1 MTMAKTEPSHEPFP
15 AMLSLP
21 CRLINR
27 FGQRLAFRIGLGVE
41 ELMAKAFEITGLS
54 DWGEMDFIEP
64 FRVLN
69 DSYVEDAQLSVTGR
83 WMTRKAQLQ
92 RLINRL
98 RIQRDFTLHPDLARV
113 VLPPALFITGLPRT
127 GTTLLHRLL
136 AQDPEIRTLRA
147 WELMIPSPPP
157 DRATYDHDPRR
168 RLIERVR
175 RKRQRFILSS
185 QGWRQIQA
193 VHPANDDDPEECW
206 LLLQNSFRTGAFF
219 LFDRVNRYEAWLS
232 KQGGEPGYQY
242 YRKQL
247 QLLTWRYSG
256 THVALKA
263 PDHLSHLDDLVR
275 VFPDARI
282 LMTHR
287 DLTDAIPSVCHLFGV
302 FRQIKN
308 DRADPKE
315 IGTVTLDW
323 ILHLMKR
330 GMAARSRVNPERF
343 FDIAFSKLVRDPV
356 EVVRE
361 VYRFIGKDLT
371 REAESRMKA
380 WLDQNHPYPQRG
392 SWKPFLH
399 RYGLSQERVGS
410 YLTELSDYVERF
422 SPYLK

>member
-1 MTMAKTEPSHEPFP
+1 MAKTESSFEPFP
-15 AMLSLP
+15 PMLSLP

-27 FGQRLAFRIGLGVE
+27 LGERFALRIDLGVE
-41 ELMAKAFEITGLS
+41 ELMGKACEITGLS
-54 DWGEMDFIEP
+54 DWGEMDFLEP
-64 FRVLN
+64 LHVLN
-69 DSYVEDAQLSVTGR
+69 GSYEEDAQLSVTGR
-83 WMTRKAQLQ
+83 WLTRNAQLQ

-98 RIQRDFTLHPDLARV
+98 RIQRDFTEHRDLAQV

-136 AQDPEIRTLRA
+136 AQDPDFRTLRA
-147 WELMIPSPPP
+147 WELLIPSPPP

-168 RLIERVR
+168 HLIERSR
-175 RKRQRFILSS
+175 RIRQRLVLSAK
-185 QGWRQIQA
+185 GWQQIQA
-193 VHPANDDDPEECW
+193 VHPTKDDDPEECW

-219 LFDRVNRYEAWLS
+219 LFDRVNRYESWLS
-232 KQGGEPGYQY
+232 RQGFEPAYRY

-256 THVALKA
+256 THLVLKA
-263 PDHLSHLDDLVR
+263 PDHLSHLEDLVR

-287 DLTDAIPSVCHLFGV
+287 NLTDLIPSLCHLFGV

-323 ILHLMKR
+323 ILNLMKR

-343 FDIAFSKLVRDPV
+343 FDISFSRLVRDPMG
-356 EVVRE
+356 VVRE
-361 VYRFIGKDLT
+361 VYQFIGKELT
-371 REAESRMKA
+371 EETESRMKV
-380 WLDQNHPYPQRG
+380 WLSQNHPYPQRG
-392 SWKPFLH
+392 PWKPYFH
-399 RYGLSQERVGS
+399 RYGLSEETIRPC
-410 YLTELSDYVERF
+410 LTELADYVGRF
-422 SPYLK
+422 SQYLK